1 MNDMTGRSQG
11 PREPSDLPELSDE
24 SVARIERAVF
34 SEIGATRQDDLDA
47 ARRRRARRGR
57 WWAAGGAAAAVV
69 IVAAVIAPT
78 VGGLVRGSSG
88 ASDSMSDG
96 AFVTTEAFDGM
107 PSGPVELAP
116 ESARG
121 AAGDTAAEG
130 GTAAG
135 QVREVIA
142 TATAT
147 LEVAAGAGAARAAA
161 DAIAAAAEAAG
172 GYVESLSVDG
182 SAADNRAAGG
192 TEVTQGDVMTIMP
205 YPAAGTWVT
214 VRVPADQLPAVMAD
228 LDELGDVTASQ
239 ITRQDVTTQAVDLRA
254 RVESAQASVARLT
267 ELMAQAGSVAD
278 LIAAESALAERQAE
292 LESWQQ
298 QLEYLDQQVALSS
311 LTVSIVAPTEAV
323 EADPAGFGD
332 GLIAGWNGLI
342 ATLNGI
348 VIALGFLL
356 PWLAVAAVAWL
367 VVWLVLRG
375 IRRRRRAATPPSADG
390 P

>member
-1 MNDMTGRSQG
+1 MTGQ
-11 PREPSDLPELSDE
+11 PQEPQEPQEPQASSDLPELSDE
-24 SVARIERAVF
+24 TVTRIERAVF
-34 SEIGATRQDDLDA
+34 SEIAATRHDEVDA

-78 VGGLVRGSSG
+78 VGGLVRGTSG

-96 AFVTTEAFDGM
+96 AFVTTEAFDA
-107 PSGPVELAP
+107 PSLPLEPAP

-121 AAGDTAAEG
+121 AAGDIQAESGTAAEQG
-130 GTAAG
+130 
-135 QVREVIA
+135 REVIA

-147 LEVAAGAGAARAAA
+147 LEVAGAPRAAA
-161 DAIAAAAEAAG
+161 DAADAVAAAAEAAG

-182 SAADNRAAGG
+182 SASESGAGAAG
-192 TEVTQGDVMTIMP
+192 VQGDAMTIMP
-205 YPAAGTWVT
+205 YPGPSSGTWVT
-214 VRVPADQLPAVMAD
+214 VRVPADRLPSVMSAIGD
-228 LDELGDVTASQ
+228 LGDVTASQ
-239 ITRQDVTTQAVDLRA
+239 ISRQDVTTQAVDLRA

-267 ELMAQAGSVAD
+267 ELMAQAGSLAD

-298 QLEYLDQQVALSS
+298 QLAYLDQQVAMSS
-311 LTVSIVAPTEAV
+311 LTVSIVVPAEAV

-332 GLIAGWNGLI
+332 GLAAGWNGLI

-356 PWLAVAAVAWL
+356 PWLAVAAVVGLA
-367 VVWLVLRG
+367 VWLGLRG
-375 IRRRRRAATPPSADG
+375 IRRRRRGATPPPAD
-390 P
+390 